1 MRTVPGLI
9 FLILAGSAPAEKNA
23 VAACSPLPFSE
34 VRRILATTESETL
47 FPELAT
53 LDKSVVRNDPRFSAL
68 SESASAPQQTIPQ
81 TTYTLYREFSRNG
94 QREGYQKPYYDK
106 RKQLKAAVWA
116 YWILEDRSRLD
127 FINDLLW
134 NICEETTWVVPAH
147 ERGPDYIDLF
157 SAETASELAHIAY
170 LLRNDLPNEITQR
183 IYREVKQRVLDPY
196 LRLGRSYGWNSGRNN
211 WTGVCAGSVGECF
224 LLLEPDTD
232 RVAAAVTLVL
242 EQLDR
247 FLQNG
252 FEEDGGCLE
261 GIGYWNYGLS
271 HLVAFGELLR
281 VRTNNRIDILA
292 DPHLHAI
299 AQYPLAVAIGEGT
312 YVSFSDSSERQR
324 LHPFILGKLSERT
337 GIANLRNLATASDD
351 WRFGSSLRDVLWGAP
366 PTQDAIELENA
377 FLPVSGIVKLV
388 ARPSDSPTVV
398 LAAKAGH
405 NNEPHNH
412 NDVGS
417 FIVSVGGIVYLC
429 DPGAGRYSRDYFGPK
444 RYENPF
450 TSSYGH
456 SVPRVAGEY
465 QSPGEQFRGT
475 MRKISEYQYEIDMTR
490 AYDMPLLEKLLR
502 TLTLETS
509 GTVILED
516 VFRFSQGNN
525 EIEEAFMT
533 WLDVELD
540 GACARIKSEQG
551 SLTITSENSSGSF
564 ELESLQE
571 ACRENKKPETLKR
584 IVWKAIAS
592 PEYTARFAMRFQHV
606 PDPKP

>member
-1 MRTVPGLI
+1 M
-9 FLILAGSAPAEKNA
+9 
-23 VAACSPLPFSE
+23 
-34 VRRILATTESETL
+34 
-47 FPELAT
+47 
-53 LDKSVVRNDPRFSAL
+53 
-68 SESASAPQQTIPQ
+68 
-81 TTYTLYREFSRNG
+81 
-94 QREGYQKPYYDK
+94 
-106 RKQLKAAVWA
+106 
-116 YWILEDRSRLD
+116 
-127 FINDLLW
+127 
-134 NICEETTWVVPAH
+134 
-147 ERGPDYIDLF
+147 
-157 SAETASELAHIAY
+157 
-170 LLRNDLPNEITQR
+170 
-183 IYREVKQRVLDPY
+183 
-196 LRLGRSYGWNSGRNN
+196 
-211 WTGVCAGSVGECF
+211 
-224 LLLEPDTD
+224 
-232 RVAAAVTLVL
+232 
-242 EQLDR
+242 
-247 FLQNG
+247 
-252 FEEDGGCLE
+252 
-261 GIGYWNYGLS
+261 
-271 HLVAFGELLR
+271 
-281 VRTNNRIDILA
+281 
-292 DPHLHAI
+292 
-299 AQYPLAVAIGEGT
+299 
-312 YVSFSDSSERQR
+312 
-324 LHPFILGKLSERT
+324 
-337 GIANLRNLATASDD
+337 
-351 WRFGSSLRDVLWGAP
+351 
-366 PTQDAIELENA
+366 
-377 FLPVSGIVKLV
+377 KLV

-502 TLTLETS
+502 TLTHETS